1 MTALLAVRILE
12 GATAEFGV
20 TGRAF
25 VAAGVRAGGSLAL
38 DEPWDA
44 ALGAGV
50 DAHWTRLPELG
61 AYVREKARAVRML
74 VVVADQGAQIR
85 QEILGQ
91 QHEPREMDTE
101 CFEGSS
107 VEGVHKPSGGAP
119 LAQPDPAACR

>member
-1 MTALLAVRILE
+1 M
-12 GATAEFGV
+12 
-20 TGRAF
+20 
-25 VAAGVRAGGSLAL
+25 L

-74 VVVADQGAQIR
+74 VVVADQEGAQIR

-91 QHEPREMDTE
+91 QHEPREMDTGSV
-101 CFEGSS
+101 EGSS